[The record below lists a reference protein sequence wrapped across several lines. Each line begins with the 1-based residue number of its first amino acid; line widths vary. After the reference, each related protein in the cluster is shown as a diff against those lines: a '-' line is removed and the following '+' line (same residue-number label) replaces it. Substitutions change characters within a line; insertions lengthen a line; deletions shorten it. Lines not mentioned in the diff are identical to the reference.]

1 MKQDILDTK
10 GKVIDKIE
18 LPEDL
23 FGLKENP
30 VLVSQVVTSYLSN
43 KRKGIANTKTRGEVA
58 GSTRKIFRQK
68 GTGKARAGSIRSPI
82 RVGGGIVFGPKS
94 RDFSKKITKQAKKKT
109 LFITLSTKLRD
120 KKIQVIDGLEKI
132 EPKTKQAEEV
142 LKNIYAENF
151 GKIKTLLVTDV
162 KGNLFT
168 RAIRNIP
175 YVKIQKAHEL
185 NALHIVSHTDILFT
199 KTAVQELI
207 EERAGKIKRG
217 KGNSK

>member
-1 MKQDILDTK
+1 MKQDILDIK
-10 GKVIDKIE
+10 GKVIDEIE
-18 LPEDL
+18 LPKDL
-23 FGLKENP
+23 FSLKENP
-30 VLVSQVVTSYLSN
+30 VLISQVVTSYLSN

-94 RDFSKKITKQAKKKT
+94 RDFSKKITKEAKKKA

-151 GKIKTLLVTDV
+151 GKIKTLLVTDA

-185 NALHIVSHTDILFT
+185 NALHIVGHTDILFT
-199 KTAVQELI
+199 KTAIQELI
-207 EERAGKIKRG
+207 EERTGKIKRG